1 MTPIDPTERITTAHG
16 AGGIASRRLIDE
28 VCLPRIGGP
37 ALTALGDAGLVDTAG
52 IEPGRPLA
60 MTTDA
65 FVVTPLR
72 FAGGSIGSLAI
83 HGTVN
88 DLAVSGARP
97 VALTVAFVLE
107 EGLEMGVLAGELDA
121 MAAAARECGVEI
133 VGADTKVLPRGGA
146 DRMFVTTTGLG
157 VVVADPVPAPTALR
171 AGDRVLLSGPVAD
184 HGIAVMLAR
193 GELKLSADVRSDS
206 APLWPAVSALLD
218 ACPAGLRAMR
228 DATRGGV
235 ATVLNEF
242 AAAAGLGIEIEE
254 AAVPLNDPT
263 RGACELLGL
272 DPLFVANEGCMIV
285 VVAPED
291 TETALAALRSTEV
304 GRRATA
310 IGEVTGDVG
319 ADSRRRV
326 VARTVFGG
334 KRIIDML
341 VGDPLPR
348 IC

>member
-1 MTPIDPTERITTAHG
+1 MAHG
-16 AGGIASRRLIDE
+16 AGGAATKRLIDE

-37 ALTALGDAGLVDTAG
+37 ALSTLGDAGLLEMTSLDLDRTL
-52 IEPGRPLA
+52 PGRGSAAKLA

-72 FAGGSIGSLAI
+72 FEGGSIGSLAI

-97 VALTVAFVLE
+97 TALTVAFVLE
-107 EGLEMGVLAGELDA
+107 EGLELAVLAGELEA
-121 MAAAARECGVEI
+121 MAAAAQESEVEI
-133 VGADTKVLPRGGA
+133 VGADTKVVPRGRA
-146 DRMFVTTTGLG
+146 DSMYVITTGFG
-157 VVVADPVPAPTALR
+157 AVVADPAPVPANMRP
-171 AGDRVLLSGPVAD
+171 GDRVLVSGPVGD

-193 GELKLSADVRSDS
+193 GELNLTADVRSDT

-218 ACPAGLRAMR
+218 TCGSDVRAMR

-242 AAAAGLGIEIEE
+242 AQSGNLSIEIEE
-254 AAVPLNDPT
+254 TMIPVNGPT

-272 DPLFVANEGCMIV
+272 DPLYVANEGAMV
-285 VVAPED
+285 AVVAPESAD
-291 TETALAALRSTEV
+291 AALNALRSTTV
-304 GRRATA
+304 GRRAA
-310 IGEVTGDVG
+310 LIGEITDESTLGG
-319 ADSRRRV
+319 RARV
-326 VARTVFGG
+326 IARTAFGG
-334 KRIIDML
+334 HRIVDML